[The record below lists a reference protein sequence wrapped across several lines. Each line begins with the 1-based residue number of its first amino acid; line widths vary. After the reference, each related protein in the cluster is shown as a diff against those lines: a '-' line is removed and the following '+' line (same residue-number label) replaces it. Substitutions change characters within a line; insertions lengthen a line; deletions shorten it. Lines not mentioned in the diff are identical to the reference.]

1 MKPFKCE
8 CGLLTREPFYVNG
21 ELLCAICAERAAPRI
36 VQQRTVSNWTKF
48 QNESR
53 TVPRK
58 ARWSSYE
65 D

>member
-1 MKPFKCE
+1 M
-8 CGLLTREPFYVNG
+8 TREPFYVNG
-21 ELLCAICAERAAPRI
+21 EMLCAICAERAAPRL